1 MYRYLILTLTTAL
14 VLTGCASSGST
25 FTRPADVFNPV
36 DYTHRYDG
44 LFAVLFWRC
53 VGPEETGVNVEGYA
67 VASMRT
73 GVGLNNFQV
82 RLTAR
87 DSKGSALAVRS
98 AWGARL
104 NARQFEPVPF
114 QISVPTGGEGG
125 RYDIYYSFR
134 VPEPGERRDQV
145 RFGTIEDV
153 CGDRWQR
160 KATPPGS

>member
-1 MYRYLILTLTTAL
+1 MYRYLIVAL

-67 VASMRT
+67 VGSMRT

-114 QISVPTGGEGG
+114 QISVPAAGEGG

-134 VPEPGERRDQV
+134 VREPGERRDQV

>member
-1 MYRYLILTLTTAL
+1 MYRYLIVAL
-14 VLTGCASSGST
+14 VLTGCASSAST

-67 VASMRT
+67 VASTRT

-114 QISVPTGGEGG
+114 QISVPEAGEGI
-125 RYDIYYSFR
+125 RYEIYYSFR
-134 VPEPGERRDQV
+134 VREPGERRDQV

>member
-1 MYRYLILTLTTAL
+1 MYRYLIVAL

-44 LFAVLFWRC
+44 LFAVLFWNC

-67 VASMRT
+67 VASTRT

-114 QISVPTGGEGG
+114 HISVPAAGEGG
-125 RYDIYYSFR
+125 RYDIYYSFS
-134 VPEPGERRDQV
+134 VPEPGERRAQV

>member
-1 MYRYLILTLTTAL
+1 MYRYLIVAL

-67 VASMRT
+67 VASRRT

-98 AWGARL
+98 VWGARL

-114 QISVPTGGEGG
+114 QISVPAAGEGG

-134 VPEPGERRDQV
+134 VREPGERRDQV

>member
-1 MYRYLILTLTTAL
+1 MYRYLIVAL

-67 VASMRT
+67 VGSRRT

-98 AWGARL
+98 VWGARL

-114 QISVPTGGEGG
+114 QISVPAAGEGG

-134 VPEPGERRDQV
+134 VREPGERRDQV

>member
-1 MYRYLILTLTTAL
+1 MYRYLIVAL
-14 VLTGCASSGST
+14 VLTGCASSAST

-67 VASMRT
+67 VGSRRT

-134 VPEPGERRDQV
+134 EPGEGRRGGQV